1 MSTSH
6 KPLPK
11 LDIAVG
17 PTVFKSN
24 LFISAASLQFAKY
37 AVDNMVLNE
46 TSFLLEMVPT
56 RYMYKGFCAR
66 LEPCRKGRSLALN
79 LNKNADISIFL
90 KKKEGKDISSQV
102 FLEFVFAYR
111 KANAFINVLKLMVT

>member
-1 MSTSH
+1 MTTSH

-11 LDIAVG
+11 LDIAGG

-90 KKKEGKDISSQV
+90 KKKRERIFPHSFLRIRLYIQKGKHTSKD
-102 FLEFVFAYR
+102 L
-111 KANAFINVLKLMVT
+111 